1 MNSIRKIFVGIL
13 AASLLGIIC
22 YSANKTPYKVAY
34 VIDGDTFTLES
45 GEKVRLIGVD
55 CPESLDPNKPVEYF
69 AEESMQFLR
78 NLIEG
83 RVVELEYGP
92 ERTDKYGRLLCYV
105 WLDDTLLVN
114 KHIIQSG
121 YGMAYLRFPHK
132 LEDDFLEAELAAR
145 RAPVG
150 MWASPR
156 SSQEGQK
163 RPWLR
168 EDIVIEKQKSSEE
181 ESETVYIT
189 RTGAKY
195 HRGSCSS
202 LRKSKIPISKKDA
215 IERGYGAC
223 ARCRP

>member
-1 MNSIRKIFVGIL
+1 M
-13 AASLLGIIC
+13 
-22 YSANKTPYKVAY
+22 
-34 VIDGDTFTLES
+34 IDGDTFALEN
-45 GEKVRLIGVD
+45 GQKVRLIGVD
-55 CPESLDPNKPVEYF
+55 CPESLDPNKPMEYF

-78 NLIEG
+78 GLIEG

-121 YGMAYLRFPHK
+121 HGMAYLRFPHK
-132 LEDDFLEAELAAR
+132 LEAEFLEAELAAR

-156 SSQEGQK
+156 SQPNGKEMWDEYQTLLNNQGQTTGEK

-168 EDIVIEKQKSSEE
+168 DKPAVEKQETSEFGDVDRYIKKTGQ
-181 ESETVYIT
+181 SGDETVYIT

-215 IERGYGAC
+215 IARGYGPC